1 MYVILA
7 IDQSTIVLV
16 RVTKHSCVNA
26 TPSQRNREC
35 DLEVNIVVRLVCND
49 YQRLVFHTVVCVAM
63 VYTYLHTSVNHLH
76 EDRDRSNFIDDLLFN
91 TYVLTC
97 IKLSK
102 S

>member
-7 IDQSTIVLV
+7 IDQSTFFVIVLV

-35 DLEVNIVVRLVCND
+35 DLEVNIVVRPVCND

-63 VYTYLHTSVNHLH
+63 VYTYIRQSIICMKI
-76 EDRDRSNFIDDLLFN
+76 DSNFIDDLLFN